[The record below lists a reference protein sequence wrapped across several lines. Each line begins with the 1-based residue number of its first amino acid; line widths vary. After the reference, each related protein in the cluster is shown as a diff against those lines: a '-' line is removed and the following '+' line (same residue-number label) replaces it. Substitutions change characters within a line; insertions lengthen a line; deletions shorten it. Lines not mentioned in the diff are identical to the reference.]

1 MAGYARAAGRV
12 YSWVDMSEHAANAI
26 FDLAVNRAAAFIRG
40 AGPNASLQVWQ
51 TRTRFASRVN
61 LELVRAALE
70 TKLDGDW
77 SWFGGEAGAW
87 VAGKPRTP

>member
-1 MAGYARAAGRV
+1 MA
-12 YSWVDMSEHAANAI
+12 EHATNAI

-40 AGPNASLQVWQ
+40 AGPNASLEIWQ

-70 TKLDGDW
+70 TKPVGECFW
-77 SWFGGEAGAW
+77 IGGETGEW
-87 VAGKPRTP
+87 IAGKARTP